1 MLVDTSS
8 CGAIYNNTMKYRF
21 RHSRT
26 GFTLVELLIG
36 ISVFTL
42 GITSVFLLL
51 QHTMKSVV
59 ISRNEVIVA
68 NLLREQIELVRNIR
82 DSNLLQL
89 ASWNN
94 SIGTGTFFV
103 ENDFTATGVTYTG
116 DGVIGNSPVSLSAV
130 TLDTTSTP
138 AEKFETARLCFDEQ
152 KRYVHCI
159 DDAHKTASG
168 SAFASYIMISEMEY
182 DQDGT
187 MTGVVA
193 DETSHGLILDARVI
207 TREGNNYREYDAK
220 TAITDWIR

>member
-1 MLVDTSS
+1 
-8 CGAIYNNTMKYRF
+8 MKYRF

-94 SIGTGTFFV
+94 GIGTGTFFV
-103 ENDFTATGVTYTG
+103 ENDFTATGMSYD
-116 DGVIGNSPVSLSAV
+116 DGTITASPVSLSAV
-130 TLDTTSTP
+130 TLDITSTP

-182 DQDGT
+182 HQDGT

-193 DETSHGLILDARVI
+193 DETSQGLILDARVI